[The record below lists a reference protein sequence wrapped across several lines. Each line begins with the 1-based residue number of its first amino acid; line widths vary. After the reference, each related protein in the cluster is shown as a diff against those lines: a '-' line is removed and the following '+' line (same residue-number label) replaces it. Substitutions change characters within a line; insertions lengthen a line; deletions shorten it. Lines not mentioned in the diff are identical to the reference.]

1 VKKKNHS
8 QISYQFLMLSLVILS
23 MVIGSFCLAWVDGST
38 RHTFIEMVKAGIGNY
53 ITVTI
58 LLQEI
63 QRQHS

>member
-1 VKKKNHS
+1 MPRKQPQNSGHP
-8 QISYQFLMLSLVILS
+8 LMLSLVVLS
-23 MVIGSFCLAWVDGST
+23 MIIGSFCLAWIDGSA
-38 RHTFIEMVKAGIGNY
+38 RQTFIGMVEDGIGNY